1 MGSMKMGIKWAI
13 EILRSIY

>member
-1 MGSMKMGIKWAI
+1 MKMGIKWAI